1 MYHAADLVK
10 MAGRGVRRDDNPQ
23 AKIIIRNYPLDTTER
38 DLRIMFEK
46 YGKIDDCE
54 FVKGV
59 WKVCTNWDTIHLLL
73 LYLLSLYVLGRD
85 YEGGLTPAAFT
96 LGRALP
102 HIGGVISVVS
112 WKILKMFPGS
122 VVCSHFLQFVQLKG
136 WLADVASFSS
146 SHCWEHFKCSEHF

>member
-1 MYHAADLVK
+1 M
-10 MAGRGVRRDDNPQ
+10 
-23 AKIIIRNYPLDTTER
+23 
-38 DLRIMFEK
+38 
-46 YGKIDDCE
+46 
-54 FVKGV
+54 
-59 WKVCTNWDTIHLLL
+59 CTNWDTIHLLL

-146 SHCWEHFKCSEHF
+146 SHC